1 MYCGIPGFGVQDQA
15 VQESQGDRSSIASI
29 ERLGTSDTA
38 IIQVRKRLMT
48 AARALRERGDARARR
63 GPARVVLRALDLGRA
78 ARGRAVGRGRSTP
91 LVVVRPDQS
100 LTLA

>member
-1 MYCGIPGFGVQDQA
+1 
-15 VQESQGDRSSIASI
+15 VQESQGGGAIVDRSI

-48 AARALRERGDARARR
+48 AARALRERGAAAPGVDRPASFCVRSASIVLPAGTPWVDA
-63 GPARVVLRALDLGRA
+63 VK
-78 ARGRAVGRGRSTP
+78 P